1 MPRLKY
7 KCNECGY
14 AFSVPIDEGNTS
26 PPLASCPDCG
36 SFDTE
41 EVNSYFDED
50 AGQFGPQE

>member
-50 AGQFGPQE
+50 VGQFGPQE